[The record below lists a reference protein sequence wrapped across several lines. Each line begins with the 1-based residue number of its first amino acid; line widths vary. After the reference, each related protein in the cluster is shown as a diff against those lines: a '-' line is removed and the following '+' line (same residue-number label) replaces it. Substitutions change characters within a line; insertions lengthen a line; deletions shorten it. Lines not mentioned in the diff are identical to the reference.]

1 MEKNLI
7 VDLDY
12 CIGCQSC
19 EAACRAAFK
28 GEARIRYSQ
37 VSETAFL
44 PQPCRHCQEPLCV
57 KACPESAMVKDEATG
72 RVYRRSFLCIGCHSC
87 IYACPFGVL
96 DPTLLRHVVMK
107 CDYCKDRAE
116 GPRCAASC
124 ASGAL
129 QFLSREKLVKV
140 QVGARSLSRSPFWRR
155 T

>member
-28 GEARIRYSQ
+28 GEARIRYGWVRQS
-37 VSETAFL
+37 AL
-44 PQPCRHCQEPLCV
+44 IPAPCRHCADPLCA
-57 KACPESAMVKDEATG
+57 KACPESAMVRDETTG
-72 RVYRRSFLCIGCHSC
+72 FVYRRSFLCIGCHSC

-96 DPTLLRHVVMK
+96 EPTLVRHVVMK
-107 CDYCKDRAE
+107 CDYCKDRHE

-124 ASGAL
+124 PSGAL
-129 QFLSREKLVKV
+129 SFVAAEETVKSR
-140 QVGARSLSRSPFWRR
+140 VGARSISHSSFWRR

>member
-28 GEARIRYSQ
+28 GEARIRYGW
-37 VSETAFL
+37 VREVAFVPL
-44 PQPCRHCQEPLCV
+44 PCRHCTDPLCA
-57 KACPESAMVKDEATG
+57 KACPESAMVKDEKSG
-72 RVYRRSFLCIGCHSC
+72 LVYRRSFLCIGCHSC

-96 DPTLLRHVVMK
+96 EPGLLRHVVMK
-107 CDYCKDRAE
+107 CDYCKDRPA

-129 QFLSREKLVKV
+129 KFVAAGSVTKALI
-140 QVGARSLSRSPFWRR
+140 GARSISRSPFWRR